1 MVQLLINKCR
11 SWIPPKS
18 NPVVDVIQN
27 QLVNAHLGLGRETAA
42 HNLAYCG
49 YQDPSKRFSRTF
61 RCDNRYCRRCR
72 HRPIRRFFNKLKPII
87 DAGGEF
93 RLMTLG
99 VAESNQQDW
108 RLVKKACNL
117 RSRLLNLAPFKKVL
131 GALCSIEISWKGQA
145 FFTHMHVLYIGEL
158 VNSRGKAPAQ
168 AINAWQEKNFPHT
181 HYDDRPVGG
190 TQQDLFST
198 ISYLYKGFKDEQFPP
213 EAVKSY
219 VEATSSSILVTP
231 RGCFRGRN

>member
-99 VAESNQQDW
+99 VAESNQG
-108 RLVKKACNL
+108 L
-117 RSRLLNLAPFKKVL
+117 L
-131 GALCSIEISWKGQA
+131 GAMGP
-145 FFTHMHVLYIGEL
+145 
-158 VNSRGKAPAQ
+158 NS
-168 AINAWQEKNFPHT
+168 
-181 HYDDRPVGG
+181 
-190 TQQDLFST
+190 
-198 ISYLYKGFKDEQFPP
+198 
-213 EAVKSY
+213 
-219 VEATSSSILVTP
+219 
-231 RGCFRGRN
+231 